1 LHVLIPAAKLLS
13 FLGSVAMQNIA
24 VRGIRNGW
32 WEVRCYAPYCL
43 SD

>member
-1 LHVLIPAAKLLS
+1 
-13 FLGSVAMQNIA
+13 MQNIA

-32 WEVRCYAPYCL
+32 WEVRYYAPSCL